1 MTKRLLTM
9 GLTSRSVGRLLE
21 KYLAQAAVLAIGVVS
36 SVGQDLIVPFD
47 ICAESRNWTRPS
59 AAVQSKIWN
68 DPRYR
73 EPDPRRAYQWTH
85 NFLPNEPDSASITY
99 MNENL
104 SGLWTDPRMNQCPR
118 RRDPE
123 SERNAWT
130 EIWAL
135 NYHVTEITLTGVV
148 YTVRVVGQERG
159 YEIIQFRRP
168 DSLGAA
174 EALLRFVKED
184 GRILAAWME
193 SSPSVF
199 APVR

>member
-1 MTKRLLTM
+1 VRKVT
-9 GLTSRSVGRLLE
+9 VW
-21 KYLAQAAVLAIGVVS
+21 AVLVIGVVS
-36 SVGQDLIVPFD
+36 SVAQDLVVPFD
-47 ICAESRNWTRPS
+47 ICAESRDWTRPS
-59 AAVQSKIWN
+59 AAIQSTIWN

-85 NFLPNEPDSASITY
+85 NFLPNEPDSASINY

-104 SGLWTDPRMNQCPR
+104 SGVWTDPRMNQCPR
-118 RRDPE
+118 RRDRE
-123 SERNAWT
+123 GERNAWT
-130 EIWAL
+130 EIWTL

-168 DSLGAA
+168 DSLGVA
-174 EALLRFVKED
+174 EASLRFAKDD
-184 GRILAAWME
+184 GSILAAWME